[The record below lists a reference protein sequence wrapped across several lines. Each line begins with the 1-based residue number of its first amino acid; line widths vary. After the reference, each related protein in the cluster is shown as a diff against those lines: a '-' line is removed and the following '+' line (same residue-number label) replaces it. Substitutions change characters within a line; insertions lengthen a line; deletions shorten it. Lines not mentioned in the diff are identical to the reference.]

1 MDANVAAR
9 EMPLFSKKVVLFLVS
24 QNLSLFGSSVVGFS
38 IIWHITLETSS
49 GYWVT
54 LFALCTTLPQVI
66 VSLWGGVWAD
76 RYSRKHLIMLA
87 DAFVALATL
96 GMAVAFWAGIQ
107 HLELLLAVAMI
118 RSLGAGVQ
126 APAVNAIYPQ
136 LVPPEGLTRVQ
147 GVNQTVNSVLML
159 VSPAA
164 GGAVLGTLG
173 IEWAFML
180 DVVTAALAIFIMSFI
195 KAEKVGQTA
204 GRTSVLKELG
214 QGLGYTFRHPVLRR
228 LMICFLCSFVLITP
242 AAFLSPLLVE
252 RTFGNDVWKLTAN
265 ELVWTVGTL
274 LGGLFVSLRG
284 EFQNK
289 VRTISVCLAGFGV
302 CFSLLGVAKFFPV
315 YLLFMGTAG
324 LFMPV
329 NATAQTVFIQQIT
342 QPDMMGRVFSIVSMI
357 TGCAM
362 PAAILFIGPLADV
375 IPLDTIMIVSGA
387 LLVLVGVW
395 YYRGAR
401 SDASLSKKKAP
412 G

>member
-1 MDANVAAR
+1 MADR
-9 EMPLFSKKVVLFLVS
+9 KIPMFSKKVVLFLAS

-49 GYWVT
+49 GNWIT
-54 LFALCTTLPQVI
+54 LFALCNTVPQVI
-66 VSLWGGVWAD
+66 FSLMGGVWAD
-76 RYSRKHLIMLA
+76 RYNRKVLIMLA

-96 GMAVAFWAGIQ
+96 GMAVAFWAGVQ
-107 HLELLLAVAMI
+107 HLELLLAVSVI
-118 RSLGAGVQ
+118 RSIGSGIQ
-126 APAVNAIYPQ
+126 APSVNAVYPQ

-147 GVNQTVNSVLML
+147 GVNQTINSVLML
-159 VSPAA
+159 VSPAV
-164 GGAVLGTLG
+164 GGAVLGALG

-180 DVVTAALAIFIMSFI
+180 DVVTAALAIFIMGFI
-195 KAEKVGQTA
+195 KVEKIGQTA
-204 GRTSVLKELG
+204 GRAPVLTELRH
-214 QGLGYTFRHPVLRR
+214 GLDYTFRHPVLRR
-228 LMICFLCSFVLITP
+228 LMICFLCSFILITP

-284 EFQNK
+284 EFKNK

-302 CFSLLGVAKFFPV
+302 CFGLLGVAEYLPV
-315 YLLFMGTAG
+315 YLLIMGTAG

-342 QPDMMGRVFSIVSMI
+342 QPEMMGRVFSIVQMI

-362 PAAILFIGPLADV
+362 PAAILFFGPLADV

-401 SDASLSKKKAP
+401 QAQA
-412 G
+412 